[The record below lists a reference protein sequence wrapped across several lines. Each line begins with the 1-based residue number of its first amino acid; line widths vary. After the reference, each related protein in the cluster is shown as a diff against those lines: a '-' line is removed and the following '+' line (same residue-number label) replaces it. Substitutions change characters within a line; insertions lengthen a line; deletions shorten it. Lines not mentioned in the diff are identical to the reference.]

1 MISYILDFLEDIELT
16 FNLQPNYQVID
27 SINFKL
33 QVATFA
39 PWIKCIKE
47 NAEAGHSHVDV
58 DRNCYYTIKQFDAVP
73 FNFEEKV
80 NVVKPPQKR
89 EDKCDPK
96 KAKKNF

>member
-1 MISYILDFLEDIELT
+1 M
-16 FNLQPNYQVID
+16 
-27 SINFKL
+27 

-80 NVVKPPQKR
+80 NVVRPPQKR

>member
-1 MISYILDFLEDIELT
+1 MLRWLVDSISY
-16 FNLQPNYQVID
+16 
-27 SINFKL
+27 KL

-47 NAEAGHSHVDV
+47 NAEAGHSHMDV

-73 FNFEEKV
+73 FNFKEKV
-80 NVVKPPQKR
+80 NVVRPPQKR

-96 KAKKNF
+96 KAKKNFWYLLKNKICDGAYQFICF

>member
-1 MISYILDFLEDIELT
+1 M
-16 FNLQPNYQVID
+16 
-27 SINFKL
+27 
-33 QVATFA
+33 
-39 PWIKCIKE
+39 
-47 NAEAGHSHVDV
+47 DV

-80 NVVKPPQKR
+80 NVVRPPQKR

>member
-1 MISYILDFLEDIELT
+1 M
-16 FNLQPNYQVID
+16 
-27 SINFKL
+27 
-33 QVATFA
+33 ATFA

-80 NVVKPPQKR
+80 NVVRPPQKR
-89 EDKCDPK
+89 EEKCDPK